1 MWKYVNDSCRK
12 IHLAKF
18 PTTTEFIAD
27 TSPKDSPADL
37 RCALHLLLFGHLY
50 SVLTRCDPLISLHFS
65 PLQRKESTL
74 FLLESSLFW
83 LSETKTNNQYMFI
96 SFLIFFFTLFFNSSI
111 SPGNALGPADAGPL
125 LPGQQC
131 GSRLHLSRAEAHP
144 FALRWQCSQPPVP
157 MKRVLH
163 TARISNVDSVMFVNR
178 IRKMV
183 SFLFFYLQTWRC
195 RHCWS
200 LTVCRTPVIW
210 TS

>member
-1 MWKYVNDSCRK
+1 MWKYAIDSCRK

-18 PTTTEFIAD
+18 PNTTEFIAD

-96 SFLIFFFTLFFNSSI
+96 SFLIFFSLYFLIQVSHLEMHEAPQTLDLSFPDNNVGQGCI
-111 SPGNALGPADAGPL
+111 YRAPRHIL
-125 LPGQQC
+125 L
-131 GSRLHLSRAEAHP
+131 R
-144 FALRWQCSQPPVP
+144 
-157 MKRVLH
+157 
-163 TARISNVDSVMFVNR
+163 
-178 IRKMV
+178 
-183 SFLFFYLQTWRC
+183 
-195 RHCWS
+195 
-200 LTVCRTPVIW
+200 
-210 TS
+210 